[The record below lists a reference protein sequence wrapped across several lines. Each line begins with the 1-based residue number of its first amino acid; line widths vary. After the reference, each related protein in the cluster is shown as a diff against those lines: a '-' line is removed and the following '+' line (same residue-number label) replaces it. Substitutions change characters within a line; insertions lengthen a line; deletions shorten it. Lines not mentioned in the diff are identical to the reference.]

1 MSRRRIIIT
10 RAAAQEGSALGIA
23 HKGLLIAGTVMLCI
37 ACILLDV
44 ADGEDPVTQA
54 LGRLGLGALLL
65 GFVARVIASF
75 RGAGPAGELPRM
87 VGRRRLSSTRAL
99 RAWMAATLTLAVG
112 IPLVVAIAV
121 TALSPTGWLWV
132 VPGVVLGAMGK
143 GIEHSARRRRRSE
156 ESDKGSEVPVLLER
170 LCMRADMST
179 PAVVIVSDRVA
190 TAWTAAGQ
198 LHLTTALLEL
208 LDGRELE
215 AVIAHEIAHIA
226 HRDAAVMDVAN
237 APSRLLL
244 GGVSACVH
252 PDRLRLPSSPDF
264 REKAALRMI
273 GLIYV
278 PVGLLLGWSSRL
290 LVLGLSRARE
300 LSADTAAATL
310 TGRPSALASALMKLD
325 PSRLSSSR
333 TDLRAIEALCI
344 VEVGASRRGRLLHTH
359 PPISE
364 RIERLQAMEARLQA
378 RPL

>member
-37 ACILLDV
+37 ACMLLDV

-112 IPLVVAIAV
+112 IPLVVAVAV
-121 TALSPTGWLWV
+121 TALSPTGWTWV
-132 VPGVVLGAMGK
+132 VPGVALGAMGK

-179 PAVVIVSDRVA
+179 
-190 TAWTAAGQ
+190 
-198 LHLTTALLEL
+198 
-208 LDGRELE
+208 
-215 AVIAHEIAHIA
+215 
-226 HRDAAVMDVAN
+226 
-237 APSRLLL
+237 
-244 GGVSACVH
+244 
-252 PDRLRLPSSPDF
+252 
-264 REKAALRMI
+264 
-273 GLIYV
+273 
-278 PVGLLLGWSSRL
+278 
-290 LVLGLSRARE
+290 
-300 LSADTAAATL
+300 
-310 TGRPSALASALMKLD
+310 
-325 PSRLSSSR
+325 
-333 TDLRAIEALCI
+333 
-344 VEVGASRRGRLLHTH
+344 RRW
-359 PPISE
+359 
-364 RIERLQAMEARLQA
+364 
-378 RPL
+378 